1 MSERVNAL
9 MKSRASPIAMI
20 FNCVEPNAAHNQ
32 SIVKFIRAV
41 AVAGAVEVEGLAKG
55 SVENRWKVSSAQAS
69 LDELPSPPTPCQ
81 DELPEVWLHP
91 KHLLPHWD

>member
-41 AVAGAVEVEGLAKG
+41 AIVGAVEVVKN
-55 SVENRWKVSSAQAS
+55 SVENRKCPG
-69 LDELPSPPTPCQ
+69 LP
-81 DELPEVWLHP
+81 
-91 KHLLPHWD
+91 

>member
-55 SVENRWKVSSAQAS
+55 SVENRWKVTSAQAS
-69 LDELPSPPTPCQ
+69 LDELPRRPPDGPHEIEFT
-81 DELPEVWLHP
+81 
-91 KHLLPHWD
+91 LLNVYLSQFDC